1 MGSARKRVRR
11 WCTDG
16 FSVGGFPRT
25 TGGPRT
31 QGADRGTGRGVGYGI
46 TLHST
51 HQPFPRPSPPNH
63 PQRQFPAI
71 ISVLG
76 QFQAATRKT
85 AIPKRA
91 TCHTVRHSFAT
102 HLLESGTDIRSVQS
116 LFGHASVETTIIY
129 LQVMKRPG
137 AAAPSRLDLD

>member
-1 MGSARKRVRR
+1 VKSGKN
-11 WCTDG
+11 DH
-16 FSVGGFPRT
+16 P
-25 TGGPRT
+25 
-31 QGADRGTGRGVGYGI
+31 
-46 TLHST
+46 
-51 HQPFPRPSPPNH
+51 PFPPASTLRPPALSTPFTPNH

-116 LFGHASVETTIIY
+116 LLGHASVETTIIY
-129 LQVMKRPG
+129 LHVMERP
-137 AAAPSRLDLD
+137 AAGAPSPLDLD